1 MKDYY
6 RILGVARTATED
18 EIKKAYRKLASQHH
32 PDKGGDKSRFQEVQE
47 AYSVLGDAQKR
58 AEYDNPRPQMNFG
71 SMGGH
76 PGFDFNEIFEMF
88 GVNPRR
94 QQQGQARI
102 SIWIGIED
110 VARGG
115 PRLIA
120 LQMGG
125 QVHNV
130 EIDVPVGLNDGD
142 TIRYAKLAP
151 GGHDLVVSYRI
162 RPDFRWEREGKDI
175 TTERTVNVWDL
186 VLGCE
191 ITIEDPAGRELI
203 LTVPPRTQPG
213 SKLRVKG
220 RGLPA
225 RQLPG
230 DPAGQSVGD
239 LFVRVQA
246 RLPDEIPESIILA
259 IKQHLGR

>member
-6 RILGVARTATED
+6 QILGVNRSATED
-18 EIKKAYRKLASQHH
+18 EIKRAYRRLASQHH
-32 PDKGGDKSRFQEVQE
+32 PDKGGDKARFQEVQE
-47 AYSVLGDAQKR
+47 AYGVLGDAQKR
-58 AEYDNPRPQMNFG
+58 QEYDNPKPQFNF
-71 SMGGH
+71 SAGGH

-115 PRLIA
+115 PRIIA
-120 LQMGG
+120 LQMNG

-130 EIDVPVGLNDGD
+130 EIDVPAGLNDGD

-175 TTERTVNVWDL
+175 TTEQSVNIWDL
-186 VLGCE
+186 ILGCE
-191 ITIEDPAGRELI
+191 IIIQDPAGRELM

-213 SKLRVKG
+213 SKLRVRG

-230 DPAGQSVGD
+230 DAVNSVAGD
-239 LFVRVQA
+239 LFVRIQA
-246 RLPDEIPESIILA
+246 RLPDNIPEEVISV
-259 IKQHLGR
+259 IKQNQGR

>member
-6 RILGVARTATED
+6 KILGVAKTATED
-18 EIKKAYRKLASQHH
+18 EIKRAYRRLASQHH
-32 PDKGGDKSRFQEVQE
+32 PDKGGDKVQFQEVQE

-58 AEYDNPRPQMNFG
+58 QEYDNPRSQPQFNFG
-71 SMGGH
+71 GGH

-115 PRLIA
+115 PRIIA

-130 EIDVPVGLNDGD
+130 EIDIPLGLNDGD

-151 GGHDLVVSYRI
+151 GGHDLLVNYRI
-162 RPDFRWEREGKDI
+162 RPDFRWELKVHD
-175 TTERTVNVWDL
+175 TQHF
-186 VLGCE
+186 LG
-191 ITIEDPAGRELI
+191 
-203 LTVPPRTQPG
+203 
-213 SKLRVKG
+213 
-220 RGLPA
+220 
-225 RQLPG
+225 
-230 DPAGQSVGD
+230 
-239 LFVRVQA
+239 
-246 RLPDEIPESIILA
+246 
-259 IKQHLGR
+259 